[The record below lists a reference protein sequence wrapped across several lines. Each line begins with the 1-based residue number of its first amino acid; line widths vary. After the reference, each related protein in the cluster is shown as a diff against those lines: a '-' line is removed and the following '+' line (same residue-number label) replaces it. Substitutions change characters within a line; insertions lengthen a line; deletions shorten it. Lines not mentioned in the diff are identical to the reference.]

1 MRDPIMAK
9 GSSRAATAPI
19 TVKPSGLSCEAE
31 LYLTKDGGATK
42 AATSSPV
49 SFVATGAA
57 QPVSFPITMPS
68 VWGDFEVYID
78 AFADGM
84 LIGAF
89 IATEHVTIPDVSI
102 GEPVWD

>member
-1 MRDPIMAK
+1 MEDPIMAK
-9 GSSRAATAPI
+9 GSSRAASVPI
-19 TVKPSGLSCEAE
+19 TVKPSGISCEAE

-42 AATSSPV
+42 AATSGPV
-49 SFVATGAA
+49 SFVSTGAA
-57 QPVSFPITMPS
+57 QPVSCPITMPS

-78 AFADGM
+78 VFAGGM
-84 LIGAF
+84 LISAF